1 MHVGTPK
8 EFDVLTSGAGGRGKV
23 DVDVISPS
31 RAPVKAKVKDM
42 RRGKHVEFTPKEE
55 GNKNKVNYCFAAWQH
70 FPVSHIWFLAVAGPY
85 EIDVK
90 YDDVPV
96 EGSPFTV
103 DAIVPADASKVRAY
117 GPGLSEGVVGKPA
130 PFTIETKDAGGWKA
144 HESKAGNYADESRG

>member
-1 MHVGTPK
+1 
-8 EFDVLTSGAGGRGKV
+8 
-23 DVDVISPS
+23 
-31 RAPVKAKVKDM
+31 
-42 RRGKHVEFTPKEE
+42 
-55 GNKNKVNYCFAAWQH
+55 
-70 FPVSHIWFLAVAGPY
+70 LAVAGPY

-130 PFTIETKDAGGWKA
+130 PFTIETKDAGG
-144 HESKAGNYADESRG
+144 